1 MEHIGKMNLKK
12 PFLLNEY
19 AHAMGNSVGNI
30 QEYVDVFEKYPGLIG
45 GCIWDWSDQGITKH
59 VDGSYGNKI
68 KNIEKAHAECLK
80 PESDYFWAY
89 GGDFGDTPNDGN
101 FCMNGVVMADL
112 STSPKTIEVKKAYQ
126 NITFKLVDSQKGL
139 IEISNKYFETN
150 LDSFDFEWQL
160 LENGNVVRTGSLA
173 VALNAAEKSTFHLKS
188 FEFNENKE
196 IVLQIQAKTKSN
208 SSWVKSGHI
217 VAWEE
222 FMIEEPSFELEEIN
236 NIEKV
241 SIKENGNKIT
251 VNFNNGFLEFNK
263 ASGEITK
270 LIKDDE
276 VVIDGG
282 FELSF
287 ARAYID
293 NDKKPTM
300 RSTWDAINLH
310 NLQLTVESVEIQKD
324 DNKVFIDIR
333 KKHQSIGH
341 TNGFTTTEKITIYGD
356 GLIDIELNVDY
367 LGGGKPFTFP
377 RIGYEIK
384 LSKTISESTWYGKGP
399 GSSYKDRNTGMQMGI
414 YSANVDE
421 HFVNYAVPQ
430 ENGNKSE
437 VRWAKFYNNDKNGFI
452 IQGEN
457 ALNFSFRKYTTSQL
471 NDATHPYQLQANPF
485 TILNIDFDHGALG
498 NGSCGPIPMEK
509 YFSDICDKSYRLR
522 MDFRNQ
528 QN

>member
-1 MEHIGKMNLKK
+1 MEHIGKMNLDK

-19 AHAMGNSVGNI
+19 AHAMGNSIGNL
-30 QEYVDVFEKYPGLIG
+30 QEYVDVFEKYPALIG

-68 KNIEKAHAECLK
+68 KDIEKAHTECLK
-80 PESDYFWAY
+80 PESNYYWAY
-89 GGDFGDTPNDGN
+89 GGDFGDSPNDGN
-101 FCMNGVVMADL
+101 FCMNGVVMSDL
-112 STSPKTIEVKKAYQ
+112 STSPKTVEVKKAYQ
-126 NITFKLVDSQKGL
+126 NIAFKLVDSQKGF

-150 LDSFDFEWQL
+150 LDTFDFEWQL
-160 LENGNVVRTGSLA
+160 LENGILVRTGSLA
-173 VALNAAEKSTFHLKS
+173 LELNAAEKRTVQLKS
-188 FEFNENKE
+188 FEFNKNKE
-196 IVLQIQAKTKSN
+196 IVLQIQAKTKN
-208 SSWVKSGHI
+208 KTDWADSSHI

-222 FMIEEPSFELEEIN
+222 FLIQEPRLELEEIN
-236 NIEKV
+236 TKEKV
-241 SIKENGNKIT
+241 SVKENGNKIT

-263 ASGEITK
+263 TSGEITK

-293 NDKKPTM
+293 NDKRPET
-300 RSTWDAINLH
+300 RRTWDAIDLH

-324 DNKVFIDIR
+324 GNKVLIDVR
-333 KKHQSIGH
+333 KKQQAIGH
-341 TNGFTTTEKITIYGD
+341 TNGFTTIEKYTIYGN
-356 GLIDIELNVDY
+356 GLVDIDLNVDY
-367 LGGGKPFTFP
+367 LGEGIPFTFP

-384 LSKTISESTWYGKGP
+384 LHKTISESTWYGKGP

-437 VRWAKFYNNDKNGFI
+437 IRWAKFYSTDKNGFL

-457 ALNFSFRKYTTSQL
+457 ALNFSFRRYTTSQL
-471 NDATHPYQLQANPF
+471 NEAAYPHQLKANPF

-509 YFSDICDKSYRLR
+509 YFTDICDKSYRLR
-522 MDFRNQ
+522 MDFRSFKK
-528 QN
+528 